1 MGTWKQV
8 ALAVAAI
15 VVIAAPAGAESTR
28 IGYVN
33 LQQVIGGSKAGQK
46 AQADM
51 KVEVEKLEKKLTA
64 KKDELLK
71 MKEDL
76 ERRAVVMREEERR
89 KLAEDFERKQ
99 LDLKLEFEETQAEL
113 QKKDQELTGT
123 ILGRL
128 REIIGEIGKQ
138 KGYGLVL
145 ELGSPMVLYY
155 DPADD
160 ISAEVLKA
168 FDASS

>member
-8 ALAVAAI
+8 ALAVAL
-15 VVIAAPAGAESTR
+15 VMGLSVPAGAEGTR

-33 LQQVIGGSKAGQK
+33 LQKVMVGSKAGQK

-51 KVEVEKLEKKLTA
+51 KVEVEQLEKKLTT
-64 KKDELLK
+64 KKDDLLK

-76 ERRAVVMREEERR
+76 ERRAVVMRDEERR
-89 KLAEDFERKQ
+89 KLVEEFERKQ

-113 QKKDQELTGT
+113 QKKDQEITGT
-123 ILGRL
+123 IYRRL
-128 REIIGEIGKQ
+128 REIIAEIGKE
-138 KGYGLVL
+138 KGYGVVL
-145 ELGSPMVLYY
+145 ELGSPMVLYS
-155 DPADD
+155 DPSDD
-160 ISAEVLKA
+160 ITDEVLKA